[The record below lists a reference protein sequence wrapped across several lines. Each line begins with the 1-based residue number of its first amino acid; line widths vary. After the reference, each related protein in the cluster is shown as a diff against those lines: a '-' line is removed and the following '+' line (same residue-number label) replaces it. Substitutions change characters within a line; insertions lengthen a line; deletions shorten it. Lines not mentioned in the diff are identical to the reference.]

1 MNTINEAENTYK
13 ELLDLE
19 RNSRSVKEAH
29 FIAAHRKKR
38 MHAIIG
44 VCIIV
49 ANVLIF
55 SPLINL
61 IFSKNSDYV
70 AITIKILAII
80 GASLAG
86 IQTFF
91 NWQKESELHQSAGEL
106 YANIYHKSGTLSAKF
121 QDNIITTDKFIEEF
135 DSLQN
140 KYLEANHTYKM
151 CIPSKDDYKM
161 ASINIEKRTNKKK

>member
-1 MNTINEAENTYK
+1 MNTINKAENTYQ

-19 RNSRSVKEAH
+19 RNSRNVKEAH

-38 MHAIIG
+38 MHTIIG
-44 VCIIV
+44 ICIIV

-61 IFSKNSDYV
+61 IFPNNLDYV

-86 IQTFF
+86 VQTLF

-106 YANIYHKSGTLSAKF
+106 YANFYHKSGTLSAKF
-121 QDNIITTDKFIEEF
+121 NDNIIDLDKFIEEF

-151 CIPSKDDYKM
+151 CIPSKHDYKV
-161 ASINIEKRTNKKK
+161 ASINIEKRTKK